1 MAPSETSTNKKIV
14 GNLTMRKNT
23 IQMKA
28 GPELA
33 GRQAELREAAW
44 GCRKSTDSAG
54 RQPCFTLVA
63 SLCEPP
69 FPPPHLCN
77 GDKSHFAGL
86 LWGLVHVRYLVY
98 SGYERNVYVWI
109 ILFVSHFSWSG
120 WGEGRMAC

>member
-33 GRQAELREAAW
+33 GQQAELREAAW
-44 GCRKSTDSAG
+44 GCRKSIDSAG

-69 FPPPHLCN
+69 FPPLICVMGIIPILQDCC
-77 GDKSHFAGL
+77 GD
-86 LWGLVHVRYLVY
+86 WC
-98 SGYERNVYVWI
+98 
-109 ILFVSHFSWSG
+109 
-120 WGEGRMAC
+120 M